1 MKKYIKG
8 FLVCAV
14 LVVLLGADVDRR
26 NLEPFTHKVFR
37 IEAARVT
44 HSSTATAADS
54 TTEIINGV
62 IRQISVTVNN
72 NTNDVTADVEI
83 RDADGD
89 VLWACESDAA
99 ENATTVYTW
108 NTVSGTDIPMAIMCA
123 GTMTIWVEPSGA
135 PGTSTM
141 TTDVV
146 LWGD

>member
-1 MKKYIKG
+1 MKNIIII
-8 FLVCAV
+8 FLA
-14 LVVLLGADVDRR
+14 LILLMGADVDRR
-26 NLEPFTHKVFR
+26 EQEPRTHKVFR
-37 IEAARVT
+37 IEAARIT
-44 HSSTATAADS
+44 HASTATAADS

-62 IRQISVTVNN
+62 IRQISVTVND

-99 ENATTVYTW
+99 ENAATVYTW
-108 NTVSGTDIPMAIMCA
+108 NTVSSTDIPMAIYCA